1 MQVLHVGKHG
11 HSPTRLPPPHATG
24 GLAVGDRFCVETS
37 FPQPNSVRGPSKGKF
52 GKCLLVRSRS
62 LTRRRASISSPLRRL
77 GPCRELWCSCHWR
90 SPPRR
95 SWQPARPSR
104 HRVCTRVSGST
115 AQAHA
120 PARSPCALP
129 WARDPRPRS
138 THARAHTH
146 VHRFY
151 TPNSL
156 ALTHRH
162 SSTHTPQKQ
171 TCAHSH
177 PTASTPPLFRT
188 RQHEHAHLSM
198 CMALTPALYSA
209 LLFWSHSVYGAVD
222 AAPKC
227 QALRVEEERPQG
239 PVTTDAKDVNEVCVC
254 FCMCMHVCVCV
265 CVRACVC
272 VCVDRLGVGSRSG
285 RGSGTHL

>member
-1 MQVLHVGKHG
+1 MWGVMHQRPSRQDTERGEGEGGKARDRRIERKQRERE
-11 HSPTRLPPPHATG
+11 STEQRATWETWCRCCTSANMATCQLVSLLPKVYRRTGCWGQILRGNFVSATQ
-24 GLAVGDRFCVETS
+24 FS
-37 FPQPNSVRGPSKGKF
+37 SRGPSKGKF

-138 THARAHTH
+138 THARAHTQI
-146 VHRFY
+146 HRFY

-171 TCAHSH
+171 TCARTPQH
-177 PTASTPPLFRT
+177 PHPLSFALVNTNMHIYPCAWLSLPLFTALCCSGRIACT
-188 RQHEHAHLSM
+188 VQ
-198 CMALTPALYSA
+198 LTPLQNARRCES
-209 LLFWSHSVYGAVD
+209 
-222 AAPKC
+222 
-227 QALRVEEERPQG
+227 R
-239 PVTTDAKDVNEVCVC
+239 
-254 FCMCMHVCVCV
+254 
-265 CVRACVC
+265 
-272 VCVDRLGVGSRSG
+272 RSG
-285 RGSGTHL
+285 LRDR